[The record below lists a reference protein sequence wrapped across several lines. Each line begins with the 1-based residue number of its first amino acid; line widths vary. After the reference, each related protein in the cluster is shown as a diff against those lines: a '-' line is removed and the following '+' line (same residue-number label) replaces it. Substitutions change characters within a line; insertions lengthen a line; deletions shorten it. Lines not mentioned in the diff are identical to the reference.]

1 MLVLGEESL
10 MAIAQIAIA
19 LIGFSG
25 VVVTLGRT
33 DGSRWT
39 ESEML
44 QLRTLIEPSMVVLAG
59 AFIPLGVTLADIRSE
74 LVWQISNALLF
85 ILNGIAH
92 TMFLIR
98 GTKSNNVIVRSQKI
112 IGTIGVFIY
121 LSMIA
126 SALNLIA
133 SHQLTYLVALSYGL
147 CVSLHNFYLL
157 LFRPDSVA
165 GSDKS

>member
-1 MLVLGEESL
+1 

-33 DGSRWT
+33 NGGRWS
-39 ESEML
+39 ESELL

-59 AFIPLGVTLADIRSE
+59 AFLPLGIALAGIQSE
-74 LVWQISNALLF
+74 LIWRIANALLF
-85 ILNGIAH
+85 VLNGIAH

-98 GTKSNNVIVRSQKI
+98 GTRHDNVVVRSQAV
-112 IGTIGVFIY
+112 IGTLGVLIY
-121 LSMIA
+121 VSMIA
-126 SALNLIA
+126 SAFDLIA
-133 SHQLTYLVALSYGL
+133 YHQLTFLIALIYGL

-157 LFRPDSVA
+157 LFRSDSIPGPDA
-165 GSDKS
+165 K